1 MLSVAGTYIN
11 KKSTEFLSSPLPNTG
26 VPPHSYVTA
35 DKSTNPRVTNQISMV
50 CPVIAG
56 KRQGIPLN
64 MSQVYTNAEGT
75 GGTGDA
81 LAETIFRDVEDH
93 VDIKAEGTDENKI
106 VFDLFLMANAVGSRT
121 LG

>member
-1 MLSVAGTYIN
+1 MLSVAGAYIN

-75 GGTGDA
+75 GRTGDA
-81 LAETIFRDVEDH
+81 LAETLFRDVEDH
-93 VDIKAEGTDENKI
+93 VDIKGGR
-106 VFDLFLMANAVGSRT
+106 LMQGGGWSVRQPEVHFCNE
-121 LG
+121 